1 MAIALQ
7 LGASY
12 VARSFSGDKTQLV
25 PLIAGAIQHKGVAFI
40 DVISPCV
47 AFNNHA
53 GSTKSFDY
61 VREHNDAVNRLDVI
75 TGRDPI
81 VVDYA
86 PGTVQVVEQH
96 DGTKLAL
103 RKIDA
108 DYDAHD
114 RVGAMAFLTKHAARG
129 QIVTGLLYVD
139 PESEDLH
146 SHLNTVDAPLNSLN
160 AAQLCPGSAILNKIN
175 ASLR

>member
-1 MAIALQ
+1 M
-7 LGASY
+7 
-12 VARSFSGDKTQLV
+12 
-25 PLIAGAIQHKGVAFI
+25 
-40 DVISPCV
+40 ISPCI

-61 VREHNDAVNRLDVI
+61 VREHNDAVNRLDVL

-81 VVDYA
+81 TVDYA
-86 PGTVQVVEQH
+86 PGTVQMVEQH
-96 DGTKLAL
+96 DGTQLAL

-108 DYDAHD
+108 DYDPHD
-114 RVGAMAFLTKHAARG
+114 RLGAQTFLQKHAAKG

-146 SHLNTVDAPLNSLN
+146 SHLNTVETPLNTLGGRD
-160 AAQLCPGSAILNKIN
+160 AVPGLGGAGQDQRQPALKRRRDSEARSSPSAPQPFGPK
-175 ASLR
+175 